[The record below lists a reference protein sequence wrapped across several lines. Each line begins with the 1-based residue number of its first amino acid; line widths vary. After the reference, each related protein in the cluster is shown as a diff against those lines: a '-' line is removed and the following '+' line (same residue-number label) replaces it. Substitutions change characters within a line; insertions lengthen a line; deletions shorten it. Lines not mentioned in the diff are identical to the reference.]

1 MRIRLGIFALGCGLL
16 GTGCDDRSAGG
27 SFETENLSALVV
39 SVDSLVPA
47 GRRFGEVPVV
57 ATVRLDSTNFDF
69 SQVSLEGKGLAVE
82 RMDGGA
88 IPFSVTKWKPFERWG
103 RIQVRLEGE
112 LLRGGRRF
120 RVSAKAND
128 SRLSDS
134 GAVWKGIQNP
144 VRDGWISVLVD
155 DFEAGK
161 LQTRLPNGGSW
172 YTNKSDSASISTPV
186 LLAAEGGRQG
196 NGLRFEYNAPA
207 SRHDYVLVGTSLGKI
222 PINFRCL
229 DSIVFWAK
237 GAGILSVSLDN
248 QLSPGG
254 SKTWAHGDLTTEWK
268 RWRVRPQDFDPPNS
282 STGNGNLGWQSVHDS
297 VTALSFFA
305 TGSGT
310 VMLDDIRFYGM
321 EEDDF
326 R

>member
-1 MRIRLGIFALGCGLL
+1 MRLGIAALILGAVLA

-27 SFETENLSALVV
+27 SFETENLTAFVV

-47 GRRFGEVPVV
+47 GRRLGEAPLV
-57 ATVRLDSTNFDF
+57 ATVRLDSSNFDF
-69 SQVSLEGKGLAVE
+69 SHVSIEGRGLSVE
-82 RMDGGA
+82 RMDGRA
-88 IPFSVTKWKPFERWG
+88 IPFFVTKWKPFERWA
-103 RIQVRLEGE
+103 RIQVRLEGD

-120 RVSAKAND
+120 RVAAKATE

-134 GAVWKGIQNP
+134 TAVWRGALDSA
-144 VRDGWISVLVD
+144 REEWTSTLVD
-155 DFEAGK
+155 DFESGT
-161 LQTRLPNGGSW
+161 LRTRLPTASYW
-172 YTNKSDSASISTPV
+172 YTNKADSASISEIT
-186 LLAAEGGRQG
+186 LAAAEGERKGTA
-196 NGLRFEYNAPA
+196 LRFEYNAPV
-207 SRHDYVLVGTSLGKI
+207 SRHDYVLVGASLGKK
-222 PINFRCL
+222 PINFRSL

-237 GAGILSVSLDN
+237 GSGIFSVSLDN

-254 SKTWAHGDLTTEWK
+254 SKTWAHDDLTAEWK
-268 RWRVRPQDFDPPNS
+268 RWRIGPDDFDPANS
-282 STGNGNLGWQSVHDS
+282 TTGNGNLGWQSVHDS